1 MHRFEE
7 ENPMRIRQFVP
18 VLSLAALLL
27 SAVMIPAGQAEL
39 KLPALSPK
47 ASVHQTIGYAEM
59 SITFS
64 RPGVKGRVIWGGL
77 VPYDEMWRTGA
88 NENTVF
94 TTSSDVMVEDVMLPA
109 GTYSVFT
116 IPTPEMWTVI
126 FSKKYDHR
134 GTGGYDEAN
143 DALRVEIK
151 PQEAEFEERMTFQFT
166 DLTTGG
172 GKLVLRWEK
181 LALPIRLETNA
192 VEEAFANAKTA
203 MAEVEPDDWQT
214 PWRCA
219 SLVYHNNLNMEEGM
233 QWVEMST
240 KVKSH
245 YLNESLYAKYLASF
259 DRYADAITHAQKAI
273 ELGKNAENPFDT
285 RPTEKLLAEWQA
297 EAK

>member
-192 VEEAFANAKTA
+192 VEE
-203 MAEVEPDDWQT
+203 E
-214 PWRCA
+214 
-219 SLVYHNNLNMEEGM
+219 
-233 QWVEMST
+233 
-240 KVKSH
+240 VKSH